1 MKIEGSYTINAPREL
16 VWRALLDPDV
26 LAKTIPGCEKL
37 TATGENR
44 YTAVVKAGV
53 GAIKGTFN
61 SEFSLGDIEP
71 GQAYTLVSKAKAPVG
86 FVEGNGRVR
95 LEGGNDGKPTI
106 VTFTGD
112 VKMGGM
118 LASIAGRLFEA
129 AARKNTDDMF
139 ERLRT
144 LVEHRESS

>member
-1 MKIEGSYTINAPREL
+1 MKIDGSYTINAPRDL
-16 VWRALLDPDV
+16 VWRSLLDPNV
-26 LAKTIPGCEKL
+26 LSKTIPGCEKL

-53 GAIKGTFN
+53 GAIKGTFT
-61 SEFSLGDIEP
+61 SDIALSDIDP
-71 GQAYTLVSKAKAPVG
+71 GNGYTLVSKAKAPVG
-86 FVEGNGRVR
+86 FVEGSGRVT
-95 LEGGNDGKPTI
+95 LEDGNDGKPTI
-106 VTFTGD
+106 VKFTGD
-112 VKMGGM
+112 VMMGGM
-118 LASIAGRLFEA
+118 LASVAGRLFEA

>member
-1 MKIEGSYTINAPREL
+1 MKIEGSYTINASREV
-16 VWRALLDPDV
+16 VWRALLDPNV

-61 SEFSLGDIEP
+61 SEFALSDITP
-71 GQAYTLVSKAKAPVG
+71 GEAYTLTSKAKAPVG
-86 FVEGNGRVR
+86 FVEGNGRVT
-95 LEGGNDGKPTI
+95 LEGGSDGKPT
-106 VTFTGD
+106 VVKFTGD